1 VRLTTPPAAAVKLSF
16 RFQRSK
22 TVIKWGAIT
31 FGIGIA
37 IIILEIIMA
46 KRKKEGL
53 TATDKQRIWGIF
65 GVTLFATALVAG
77 LIWMT

>member
-1 VRLTTPPAAAVKLSF
+1 M
-16 RFQRSK
+16 
-22 TVIKWGAIT
+22 IKWGLIT

-37 IIILEIIMA
+37 IIILEIIVA
-46 KRKKEGL
+46 RRKKEGF
-53 TATDKQRIWGIF
+53 TRTDRERVMGIF